1 MEQSKKEEVI
11 TFKVDRGLAEKMRQ
25 IGNRSE
31 FIRAAILA
39 ALDNVCPLCSGTGVL
54 THNQIDHWREFM
66 RTYHMG
72 RCDHCGEVT
81 VLPGGGDAPA
91 TA

>member
-1 MEQSKKEEVI
+1 MEHNKKEEVI
-11 TFKVDRGLAEKMRQ
+11 TFKVDKVLAEKMRA
-25 IGNRSE
+25 INNRSE

-54 THNQIDHWREFM
+54 TPNQVDHWRDLM

-81 VLPGGGDAPA
+81 VLPGSSAVPSS
-91 TA
+91 

>member
-1 MEQSKKEEVI
+1 MEHNKKEEVI
-11 TFKVDRGLAEKMRQ
+11 TFKVDRVLADKMRA
-25 IGNRSE
+25 INNRSE

-54 THNQIDHWREFM
+54 TPNQAEHWHEFM
-66 RTYHMG
+66 HTNHMG

-81 VLPGGGDAPA
+81 VLPGA
-91 TA
+91 TAATPG